1 MTKAGWLP
9 SFPLGSKY
17 ACTLDALSGRITIAL
32 KAYAI
37 DVRPQFLEQVH
48 VIGHETADLD
58 RARQLRGQ
66 GLKVCE
72 IEFAP
77 PVPRMSAARCRTDK
91 RDPDIAFSVHAER
104 GIEAAHPGLRLLH

>member
-1 MTKAGWLP
+1 MIGP
-9 SFPLGSKY
+9 VHV
-17 ACTLDALSGRITIAL
+17 LDIALSQMLHQQRATVGL
-32 KAYAI
+32 LLC
-37 DVRPQFLEQVH
+37 QQQVH

-104 GIEAAHPGLRLLH
+104 GTEAAHPGLHLLC